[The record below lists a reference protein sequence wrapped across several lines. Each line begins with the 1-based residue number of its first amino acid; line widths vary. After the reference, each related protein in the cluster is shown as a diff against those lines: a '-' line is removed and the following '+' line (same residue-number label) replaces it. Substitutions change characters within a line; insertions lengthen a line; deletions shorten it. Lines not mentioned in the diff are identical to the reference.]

1 MKPAPARSNMATVG
15 VLLMTFGTAETLD
28 DVPAYLSSVRGGR
41 PVPEDLVAEMRR
53 RFALVGGSPLTRI
66 TREQAAALEDALD
79 GSGPDS
85 EANVYYRVAVGMRH
99 APPFIADGLAE
110 LARAGA
116 ERVIGLVMSPQ
127 FSPIIM
133 GGYLRALEAA
143 KSSHPEIE
151 VTTVGAWH
159 DEPAFVD
166 ALAERT
172 REALARLDPAEQP
185 TVQVFFTAHSLP
197 RSVADGEPGYIE
209 QLHETAQL
217 VAQKLGLAPDQ
228 WRWAYQSAGH
238 TPEPWLTPDVKDL
251 LPELAAQ
258 GHRRVLVV
266 PVQFLADHL
275 EVLYDIDVAARE
287 EAASAGVALD
297 RVESL
302 NTMPVF
308 IEALANV
315 VRREARAG
323 MSSAAS
329 ALS

>member
-1 MKPAPARSNMATVG
+1 MATVG

-41 PVPEDLVAEMRR
+41 PVPEELVAEMRR

-66 TREQAAALEDALD
+66 TREQAATLEEALD
-79 GSGPDS
+79 GSHRGADETP
-85 EANVYYRVAVGMRH
+85 VRYRVAVGMRH

-143 KSSHPEIE
+143 KSLHPEIE

-166 ALAERT
+166 ALAERV
-172 REALARLDPAEQP
+172 RDALARLDPAEQA

-209 QLHETAQL
+209 QLHETARL
-217 VAQKLGLAPDQ
+217 VAQKVGLAPDR

-251 LPELAAQ
+251 LPELAAED
-258 GHRRVLVV
+258 HRRVLVV

-287 EAASAGVALD
+287 EAAAAGIALD

-308 IEALANV
+308 IEALTNV

-323 MSSAAS
+323 MSSATS